1 MKTKLLT
8 LVLLFTSII
17 CYTSC
22 EKKEPESSKP
32 YVVTFNATE
41 GYKMTAYIFEY
52 NNQGDKIN
60 NHVIDGVKE
69 GKPYAYTSQK
79 EAIKIKIYYE
89 VESVFGDYNK
99 WIQQVYYLNSTDKAT
114 EIIINK
120 GTTTGNF
127 EP

>member
-17 CYTSC
+17 SYTSC

-60 NHVIDGVKE
+60 NHVIEKVKE
-69 GKPYAYTSQK
+69 GESYFYNSQK
-79 EAIKIKIYYE
+79 ETIKIKIYYE
-89 VESVFGDYNK
+89 VESFAGDYNK
-99 WIQQVYYLNSTDKAT
+99 WIQQVYYLNDTDKT
-114 EIIINK
+114 TGIIINK